1 MMSAGSVLTFPL
13 RSAARAGGTQL
24 RATPLLLVIGTLTL
38 VACGP
43 RDGDV
48 RIARARAETRM
59 LSANL
64 ERLEDRMLAS
74 QARVH
79 HWQEMRQRH
88 ESVSA
93 IACASQDE
101 HAAEM
106 AMHVLPSSRQAL
118 KSVRTPPARIAA
130 AVSGPAKP
138 LIRGSGQ
145 K

>member
-1 MMSAGSVLTFPL
+1 V
-13 RSAARAGGTQL
+13 
-24 RATPLLLVIGTLTL
+24 RATPFLLLATLAL
-38 VACGP
+38 AACGGP
-43 RDGDV
+43 RDADV

-64 ERLEDRMLAS
+64 DRLEDRLLAS

-79 HWQEMRQRH
+79 LWQEMRQRH

-93 IACASQDE
+93 IACVSQEE

-106 AMHVLPSSRQAL
+106 AMHLLPSRPQAG
-118 KSVRTPPARIAA
+118 RATPARVAA